1 MKGYIHGTSTLGA
14 DYEQLGCHP
23 MALSTSRLN
32 QAITAGDL
40 SMGRIWIHICAT
52 RVGPVLLYSLDISQ
66 CTPVHSRQDLHTPP
80 CEASML
86 FAVVPTVL
94 SCALLCQVPR

>member
-1 MKGYIHGTSTLGA
+1 
-14 DYEQLGCHP
+14 

-66 CTPVHSRQDLHTPP
+66 CTPAQSPGPTIRLPVSLPCSSR
-80 CEASML
+80 
-86 FAVVPTVL
+86 
-94 SCALLCQVPR
+94 